1 MSKLLLLAAAALAG
15 AASPAAALVTAKD
28 PQSVVKALQAAGY
41 NAQLGTDQD
50 GDPTVASSASGTKFD
65 IFFYGCTQHKDCKT
79 VQFYTGYTLK
89 ERVSLEK
96 INAFNRDARFGRG
109 YLDKVDDP
117 CIRMEV
123 DLDDGGMSDA
133 LFIDNI
139 EFWTSIR
146 AEFERQIG
154 FRS

>member
-1 MSKLLLLAAAALAG
+1 MLKLALFAAAALAG
-15 AASPAAALVTAKD
+15 LASPAAAMVTARD
-28 PQSVVKALQAAGY
+28 PQSVVKALQGAGY
-41 NAQLGTDQD
+41 NAQLGTDED
-50 GDPTVASSASGTKFD
+50 GDPTVSSAASGTKFD
-65 IFFYGCTQHKDCKT
+65 IFFYGCTNHKDCKT
-79 VQFYTGYTLK
+79 VQFYTGYTVK
-89 ERVSLEK
+89 ERVTLET

-109 YLDKVDDP
+109 YLDKVNDP

-123 DLDDGGMSDA
+123 DLDDDGMSEA

-139 EFWTSIR
+139 EFWTAIR